1 MSDSRR
7 EIENLLYRYA
17 EAIDRG
23 DFARVAQILGHAAVS
38 GPDGNAGPIG
48 PDFIRQMYEKTTR
61 LYDDDGTPHTRHV
74 TTNAIIEVDEDAGT
88 ATSRSYFTVFQALPE
103 LPLQPIVAGRYHD
116 AFERVD
122 GAWRF
127 SARKMMPEHF
137 GDMSHHLMIELP
149 GQNDAG

>member
-1 MSDSRR
+1 MSSSHR

-23 DFARVAQILGHAAVS
+23 DFARVGEILGHAAVS

-48 PDFIRQMYEKTTR
+48 ADFVREMYEKTAR
-61 LYDDDGTPHTRHV
+61 RYEDGTPRTQHV

-88 ATSRSYFTVFQALPE
+88 ATARSYFTVFQALSE

-149 GQNDAG
+149 GRTDAG